1 MHRGDEVPVV
11 AEAAPLEAVIR
22 AMSAK
27 RLGCTGV
34 VDAGGL
40 PDRHRDGRGPPAR
53 RASAG
58 PAGFRRPPPR
68 VMTRRPKTVGR
79 AELAVTALE
88 LMERHSITQLFIVD
102 DEGRPDGILHLH
114 DLLRAKIA

>member
-1 MHRGDEVPVV
+1 MHQGDEVPVV
-11 AEAAPLEAVIR
+11 PETAPFDAVIR
-22 AMSAK
+22 AMSVK

-34 VDAGGL
+34 VDPAGRLIGIVT
-40 PDRHRDGRGPPAR
+40 DGDLR
-53 RASAG
+53 RAVERGGGRFPGTATD
-58 PAGFRRPPPR
+58 
-68 VMTRRPKTVGR
+68 VMTRLPKTVGR

-88 LMERHSITQLFIVD
+88 LMERHSITQLFVVN